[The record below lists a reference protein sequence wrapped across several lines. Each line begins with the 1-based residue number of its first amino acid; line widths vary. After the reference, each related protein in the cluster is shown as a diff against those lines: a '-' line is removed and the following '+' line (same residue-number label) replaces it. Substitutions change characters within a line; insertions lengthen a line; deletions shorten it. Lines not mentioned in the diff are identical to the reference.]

1 MNKPALSFEV
11 SKGEKRIFPVMII
24 YALFKVLEKHE
35 FFFLFYGSKLSLF
48 FLFKKQSPHLYFD
61 I

>member
-1 MNKPALSFEV
+1 MNIKPALSFEV

-35 FFFLFYGSKLSLF
+35 FFFNFMV
-48 FLFKKQSPHLYFD
+48 QN
-61 I
+61 

>member
-24 YALFKVLEKHE
+24 YALFKVLEKHD
-35 FFFLFYGSKLSLF
+35 FFLILW
-48 FLFKKQSPHLYFD
+48 FKIKFIFSF
-61 I
+61 